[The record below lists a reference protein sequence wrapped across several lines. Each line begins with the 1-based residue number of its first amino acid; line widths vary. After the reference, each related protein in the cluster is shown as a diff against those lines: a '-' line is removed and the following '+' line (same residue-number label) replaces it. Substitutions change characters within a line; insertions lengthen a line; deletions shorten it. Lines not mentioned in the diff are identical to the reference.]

1 MKFAARYRALVG
13 EAGSLR
19 FRTLSAVG
27 WSFGGTSVQRGLS
40 LASNLIMTR
49 FLMPEAFG
57 LMAMVVTV
65 MAMVNMISDIGIR
78 QSITRDKR
86 GDDLHFLQVA
96 WTIQILRSLV
106 IAATVVAFGVG
117 LGFAGPALAP
127 PDSVYADPQLPG
139 LICASA
145 LAIVFQGLQST
156 AVHNAARNL
165 QLRKVTMIATL
176 NQAITLVVMVGLVQI
191 HATVWVLL
199 LGMLIGSGQ
208 HTIWTHTAFR
218 SVPMRFAWDR
228 DIAGDMW
235 QFGRWLILS
244 SAAGFIVNQGDRFL
258 LGAFLD
264 SETFGLY
271 VIAALWLQN
280 AAMVLEKVTG
290 QVVFSGF
297 SETLRERRDQ
307 FPRYLARVR
316 WWIDLFLI
324 TSFVGL
330 FFGAPFLIGF
340 LYTPEYAGAA
350 GFLSILSLRFIAR
363 RQQILGSVLLAEGDS
378 HLMAASISISALAL
392 VAGVPLTYYA
402 FGIEAAVAVVAL
414 APLAGSFLL
423 VRAAKR
429 KMPEIKIRAD
439 VVWAIAVLVMTG
451 IVLSMMSVSNL
462 G

>member
-1 MKFAARYRALVG
+1 MKLAAKYRSLMG
-13 EAGSLR
+13 GAGSLR

-27 WSFGGTSVQRGLS
+27 WGVGGTSVQRSLS

-57 LMAMVVTV
+57 LMAMVITV
-65 MAMVNMISDIGIR
+65 MGMVNMMSDIGIR

-106 IAATVVAFGVG
+106 IAAIVAAFGVG

-165 QLRKVTMIATL
+165 QVRKVTTIATL
-176 NQAITLVVMVGLVQI
+176 NQAITLVLMVGLAQV

-208 HTIWTHTAFR
+208 HAIWTHTAFR
-218 SVPMRFAWDR
+218 SLPMRFAWDQ
-228 DIAGDMW
+228 DVAGEMW

-244 SAAGFIVNQGDRFL
+244 SSAGFIVNQGDRFM
-258 LGAFLD
+258 LGVFLD

-280 AAMVLEKVTG
+280 ASMVLQQVTG
-290 QVVFSGF
+290 QVVFSSF
-297 SETLRERRDQ
+297 SETLRERRNR
-307 FPRYLARVR
+307 FPQYLARVR
-316 WWIDLFLI
+316 RWIDPLLV
-324 TSFVGL
+324 TGFVGL
-330 FFGAPFLIGF
+330 FFGAPLLIGL
-340 LYTPEYAGAA
+340 LYTPEYAAAA
-350 GFLSILSLRFIAR
+350 GFLSILSLRFIAQ
-363 RQQILGSVLLAEGDS
+363 RQQILGSFLLAEGDS
-378 HLMAASISISALAL
+378 HLMAASVSISAITI
-392 VAGVPLTYYA
+392 VAGVPLAYDRL
-402 FGIEAAVAVVAL
+402 GIEAAIAVVAL
-414 APLAGSFLL
+414 APMAGSFVL
-423 VRAAKR
+423 VPAAKR
-429 KMPEIKIRAD
+429 RMPEIKVGAD
-439 VVWAIAVLVMTG
+439 VVWAIAVLVIAG
-451 IVLSMMSVSNL
+451 LILSMMSA
-462 G
+462 